1 VWTKHKIDYK
11 KKTDCDKTQLITK
24 GTLERKNISENEK
37 QNKQQLAQERSE
49 ILEERIKN
57 KMESDERKQEKKNE
71 GLKNITE
78 IGIWQNINEITSELA
93 LLKTI
98 KEKKLALKKQINIH
112 KETMTLHNEDKHL
125 LQISSKGKQH
135 DVQK

>member
-24 GTLERKNISENEK
+24 GTLERKNISENGK

-78 IGIWQNINEITSELA
+78 IGIWQNINEIYIWIGIIEDDKRKKIGIK
-93 LLKTI
+93 KT
-98 KEKKLALKKQINIH
+98 N
-112 KETMTLHNEDKHL
+112 
-125 LQISSKGKQH
+125 
-135 DVQK
+135 

>member
-1 VWTKHKIDYK
+1 
-11 KKTDCDKTQLITK
+11 
-24 GTLERKNISENEK
+24 
-37 QNKQQLAQERSE
+37 
-49 ILEERIKN
+49 
-57 KMESDERKQEKKNE
+57 MESDERKQEKKNE

-135 DVQK
+135 DVEKLKKNKLFFNSEMKRWPCSRTQTVL